1 MPTYSVSG
9 INIASFNLGESDK
22 VLTIFTKERGP
33 IKAVAKGARKPGSKI
48 TGKADV
54 LNVNRLLIA
63 KGRSLDI
70 ITQAESLETFSDL
83 RLDLAR
89 LSYGL
94 YYAELTDHFAQGLA
108 EEADDYFDFFFQAL
122 KDQCEV
128 GSKTKKSDKAKSAN
142 TNLGETKPDLGKSQQ
157 IDPQAYSLWLCLK
170 FELGLLNILGY
181 KPELTFCVTC
191 RQVINDLNLSTFD
204 RELGGIV
211 CRQCYQESR
220 LPHVAEAR
228 AWQDESHH
236 KLFGESV
243 EITPKVWKHLVLAVN
258 KQPFENSQASTN
270 KQAMAAAHRLLQGY
284 IEYRAGQRTKALD
297 LVTSLKL

>member
-1 MPTYSVSG
+1 MSTYSVSG

-22 VLTIFTKERGP
+22 VLTIFTKERGA

-70 ITQAESLETFSDL
+70 ITQAESLETFSGLRKDL
-83 RLDLAR
+83 TR
-89 LSYGL
+89 LSFGL

-108 EEADDYFDFFFQAL
+108 EEANDYFDFFFQAL
-122 KDQCEV
+122 KDQCEA
-128 GSKTKKSDKAKSAN
+128 GTKSSS
-142 TNLGETKPDLGKSQQ
+142 ESKSQTDWQ
-157 IDPQAYSLWLCLK
+157 VYSLWLCLK
-170 FELGLLNILGY
+170 FELGLLDILGY

-220 LPHVAEAR
+220 VPQVGERR
-228 AWQDESHH
+228 AWHDDGFR
-236 KLFGESV
+236 KLFGESI
-243 EITPKVWKHLVLAVN
+243 EITPKVWKHLVLAGTL
-258 KQPFENSQASTN
+258 QPFDSGQASTN
-270 KQAMAAAHRLLQGY
+270 KAAMTAAHRLLQGY
-284 IEYRAGQRTKALD
+284 IEHRAGQRTKALD